1 MITDIGLGFIT
12 IMLSLAVVIVSWIIL
27 SIPVYISAR
36 VITMGRI
43 RFTTA
48 MLASLIAPLLY
59 FAIVIG
65 SLLLMDR
72 IGMASILLALI
83 VAPIAWLWVYKRMF
97 NTGWLRALGITVLSF
112 ILFIVLAWIVSVIL
126 GIALPD
132 VYIPNPTPIPLHNI

>member
-12 IMLSLAVVIVSWIIL
+12 IILSLTVVIVAWIIL

-36 VITMGRI
+36 VLTMGRI

-65 SLLLMDR
+65 SLLLIDR

-132 VYIPNPTPIPLHNI
+132 VYIPNPTPIPFHNI

>member
-1 MITDIGLGFIT
+1 
-12 IMLSLAVVIVSWIIL
+12 
-27 SIPVYISAR
+27 
-36 VITMGRI
+36 
-43 RFTTA
+43 
-48 MLASLIAPLLY
+48 
-59 FAIVIG
+59 
-65 SLLLMDR
+65 MDR

>member
-12 IMLSLAVVIVSWIIL
+12 IILSLTVVIVAWIIL

-36 VITMGRI
+36 VLTMGRI

-65 SLLLMDR
+65 SLLLIDR
-72 IGMASILLALI
+72 IGIASILLALI

>member
-1 MITDIGLGFIT
+1 MITDIGLGFIA
-12 IMLSLAVVIVSWIIL
+12 IILSLAVVIVAWIIL

-36 VITMGRI
+36 VLTMGRI

-65 SLLLMDR
+65 SLLLIDR

-83 VAPIAWLWVYKRMF
+83 VAPIAWLWVYKHMF
-97 NTGWLRALGITVLSF
+97 NTGWLRALGITVLSL
-112 ILFIVLAWIVSVIL
+112 ILFIVLAWMVSVIL

-132 VYIPNPTPIPLHNI
+132 VHIPNPTPIPLHNI

>member
-12 IMLSLAVVIVSWIIL
+12 IILSLTVVIVAWIIL
-27 SIPVYISAR
+27 SIPVYISVR
-36 VITMGRI
+36 VLTMGRI

-65 SLLLMDR
+65 SLLLIDR
-72 IGMASILLALI
+72 IGIASILLALI
-83 VAPIAWLWVYKRMF
+83 VAPIAWLWVYKHMF

>member
-12 IMLSLAVVIVSWIIL
+12 IILSLTVVIVAWIIL

-36 VITMGRI
+36 VLTMGRI

-65 SLLLMDR
+65 SLLLIDR

>member
-12 IMLSLAVVIVSWIIL
+12 IILSLTVVIVAWIIL

-36 VITMGRI
+36 VLTMGRI

-132 VYIPNPTPIPLHNI
+132 VYIPNPTPIPFHNI

>member
-12 IMLSLAVVIVSWIIL
+12 IILSLTVVIVAWIIL

-36 VITMGRI
+36 VLTMGRI

-65 SLLLMDR
+65 SLLLIDR
-72 IGMASILLALI
+72 IGIASILLALI
-83 VAPIAWLWVYKRMF
+83 VAPIAWLWVYKHMF